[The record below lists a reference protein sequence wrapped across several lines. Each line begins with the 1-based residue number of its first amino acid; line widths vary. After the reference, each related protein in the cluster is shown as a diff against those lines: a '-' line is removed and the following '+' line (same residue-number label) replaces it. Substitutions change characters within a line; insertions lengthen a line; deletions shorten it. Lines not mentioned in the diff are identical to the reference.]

1 MRKENIDP
9 FVSDG
14 GAKLRTVDQFDKDD
28 EDAGQDFGETETDE
42 ETDMDNEETGPKED
56 NNDNENS
63 DTFTPW
69 ELLPV
74 TKMLLSQVRNP
85 GENDLQGLDA
95 LQALSLDNTAVQ
107 DTRSG
112 LPDTGVT
119 VHPVNFMGQIVDVK
133 DEPRSCYFHLLLKK
147 SSPSK
152 ITTTKPVLRSEN
164 RRPAVTPPAGTIL
177 KLEKNMKP
185 NRHLIINH
193 RGRKS
198 NKDGKHLQK
207 QPDNKDV
214 NKNSKQ
220 SKDSKKTLNKVNTS
234 TTEKSKK
241 KSERN
246 SIKER
251 NGEEN
256 GGVLTT
262 TIKPVCTW
270 RYVCDYLTDIDSCRL
285 QTLCHNDGK
294 NSTNFHDNVGTLKD
308 KEQNV
313 LDMKFRKMMGIS
325 ILDEEVE
332 KIIERRIVLTNPLA
346 FSNNAIE
353 ERVETLEEYFNK
365 ILMHQ
370 AAQTSSPKPHILGF
384 GEPNEKQDAGEDS
397 ARPVD
402 AAEEDDDKSTNESPV
417 RTKQKEEK
425 KVILNVPVVSST

>member
-1 MRKENIDP
+1 MNNDDYNQ
-9 FVSDG
+9 FDLLHV
-14 GAKLRTVDQFDKDD
+14 TVDQFDKDD

-56 NNDNENS
+56 NNDNEN
-63 DTFTPW
+63 
-69 ELLPV
+69 
-74 TKMLLSQVRNP
+74 
-85 GENDLQGLDA
+85 
-95 LQALSLDNTAVQ
+95 
-107 DTRSG
+107 
-112 LPDTGVT
+112 
-119 VHPVNFMGQIVDVK
+119 
-133 DEPRSCYFHLLLKK
+133 
-147 SSPSK
+147 
-152 ITTTKPVLRSEN
+152 
-164 RRPAVTPPAGTIL
+164 RPAVTPPAGTIL

-198 NKDGKHLQK
+198 NKDKHLQK
-207 QPDNKDV
+207 EPDNKDV

-251 NGEEN
+251 N
-256 GGVLTT
+256 
-262 TIKPVCTW
+262 
-270 RYVCDYLTDIDSCRL
+270 D
-285 QTLCHNDGK
+285 
-294 NSTNFHDNVGTLKD
+294 DNVGTLQD

-332 KIIERRIVLTNPLA
+332 KIT
-346 FSNNAIE
+346 NNAIE

-402 AAEEDDDKSTNESPV
+402 AAEEDDDVASRQCREQILCATSLASVFKSFGSHVFIEALTSSSRGGDVASTGPDCPHHKNLSRLPSPLPPSEKASPTTATSPRGEKPSSRPIFTKPQGPRSEGV
-417 RTKQKEEK
+417 LATYPSKPWIGIPKGKRGCPRQTWRRTVLAEATSIGMTWSEVKREAQDRSRWRTS
-425 KVILNVPVVSST
+425 VDALCPI